1 MIKQRDSKQLPR
13 FLEFPGD
20 ILILEARLKI
30 PRWMV
35 VADDEITR
43 PDQIA
48 PWKIT
53 RGETGAEVA
62 VPIDASENETI

>member
-1 MIKQRDSKQLPR
+1 MIEQRDSKQLPR

-43 PDQIA
+43 PDQDRTLEDH
-48 PWKIT
+48 P
-53 RGETGAEVA
+53 RGNGRRSAGSDRRERE
-62 VPIDASENETI
+62 